1 VGIVTLTTD
10 FGSDSS
16 DVAVLKGAL
25 LREVP
30 DVKIVD
36 ITHAVRKFDVT
47 EAAYHLAKSI
57 PHFPPQT
64 THIVCVRSAHS
75 ESTPHR
81 VGVRDGARILAADT
95 GIFAL
100 LGINGSDHKLTN
112 LSPQYTDREPATFPE
127 LASFV
132 PAAAHL
138 ARGGAPEA
146 LGSPAPEA
154 VDAIPKELTFDTS
167 TLTGEVIFVDGYGN
181 AITNIT
187 RASFDSIGAGR
198 PFTIHMRSSRMDI
211 KKIQRR
217 YSDVGVGER
226 VAVFNSRGFL
236 EIAVNNHRVPGGN
249 GGADTLLGLIRG
261 TAVRITFGPEMPETG
276 FFGT

>member
-1 VGIVTLTTD
+1 MTLTTD

-64 THIVCVRSAHS
+64 IHLVGVRSAHS

-100 LGINGSDHKLTN
+100 LGVDGVQHKLTN
-112 LSPQYTDREPATFPE
+112 LGPEYTNREPATFPE
-127 LASFV
+127 LASFI

-146 LGSPAPEA
+146 LGHPAQAP
-154 VDAIPKELTFDTS
+154 VDAMPKELTFDAS
-167 TLTGEVIFVDGYGN
+167 TLTGEVVFVDGYGN
-181 AITNIT
+181 AITNIS
-187 RASFDSIGAGR
+187 RESFDSIGAGR

-211 KKIQRR
+211 KKIQPR
-217 YSDVGVGER
+217 YSAVGVGER

-249 GGADTLLGLIRG
+249 GGADTLLGLVRG

-276 FFGT
+276 FFGI